1 MSNSDALLSLFSKV
15 CTCEHRPQQSWHLC
29 HEAACCSLCADVDA
43 RWGLQLCSYWD
54 SKALVTLLRDAALS
68 EPVLELHHDAL
79 LRVWVSV
86 VSKCFGLTITPAKAN
101 CGKEEMSPTELLQQS
116 HPIIAPHSNS
126 VAFLKTDWLARCLI
140 SLRIAIFT
148 CLWLWE
154 PQFKPQ
160 FKN

>member
-1 MSNSDALLSLFSKV
+1 MPCYHCPQRCAPVNTGPNKVDTCATKLPAAVCVPMLMPDEVCSSVVIETAKRWWLFCVMQHS
-15 CTCEHRPQQSWHLC
+15 
-29 HEAACCSLCADVDA
+29 ASLC
-43 RWGLQLCSYWD
+43 WNSTWCF
-54 SKALVTLLRDAALS
+54 
-68 EPVLELHHDAL
+68 

-86 VSKCFGLTITPAKAN
+86 VSKCFGLAITPAKAN
-101 CGKEEMSPTELLQQS
+101 CGKEEMSPTDLLQQS

-126 VAFLKTDWLARCLI
+126 VAFLKTDWLARWI
-140 SLRIAIFT
+140 VIFT